1 MDAQPITNNTAGAP
15 ESTQNKILETGAGMT
30 QNFAPTQR
38 ICAHLNAFHAYAH
51 DPKRAP
57 VEANH
62 YCAHLNEDVRQ
73 CILYDSAEPG
83 ARIIG
88 IGEEYMITP
97 ALFSTLPPSEQKLW
111 HTHVFEVKSGMLTMP
126 RPAHIPAS
134 VWSVAENKEME
145 QVIHL
150 YGKIYHLWQTD
161 RGDALPLG
169 EPQLMTSYT
178 AEDQMP
184 GFKERLGERDA
195 RFGGDWRE
203 RKAAREYIA
212 VPELGGEADA
222 TWKEGGAG
230 GGK

>member
-1 MDAQPITNNTAGAP
+1 
-15 ESTQNKILETGAGMT
+15 
-30 QNFAPTQR
+30 
-38 ICAHLNAFHAYAH
+38 
-51 DPKRAP
+51 
-57 VEANH
+57 
-62 YCAHLNEDVRQ
+62 
-73 CILYDSAEPG
+73 
-83 ARIIG
+83 
-88 IGEEYMITP
+88 
-97 ALFSTLPPSEQKLW
+97 
-111 HTHVFEVKSGMLTMP
+111 MP

>member
-1 MDAQPITNNTAGAP
+1 
-15 ESTQNKILETGAGMT
+15 MT

-88 IGEEYMITP
+88 IEYMITP

-222 TWKEGGAG
+222 TWKVRRL
-230 GGK
+230 

>member
-1 MDAQPITNNTAGAP
+1 
-15 ESTQNKILETGAGMT
+15 MT

-88 IGEEYMITP
+88 IEYMITP